1 MAGPPEDERPFAAA
15 RARGRRPWPITGLC
29 LAGGLLLVVTWA
41 HAATGG
47 QARAFGPG
55 YVPYLVVTTG
65 TLALAL
71 WGLWR
76 MRPWAFWGLPAALV
90 LDDAVVWAMGELH
103 PGVVAAQAGAVLFAL
118 LHRPRDIGWW

>member
-1 MAGPPEDERPFAAA
+1 MAGVPEDERPFAAA
-15 RARGRRPWPITGLC
+15 RARGRPWPITAVC
-29 LAGGLLLVVTWA
+29 LAGGLLLLVAWA

-47 QARAFGPG
+47 QARAFGRG

-76 MRPWAFWGLPAALV
+76 MRPWAFWALPAALL

-103 PGVVAAQAGAVLFAL
+103 PGVVAIQAGAVLL
-118 LHRPRDIGWW
+118 VLQH

>member
-15 RARGRRPWPITGLC
+15 RARGRPWPITGLC

-76 MRPWAFWGLPAALV
+76 MRPWAFWVLPAALV

-103 PGVVAAQAGAVLFAL
+103 PGVVAAQAGAVLLAL
-118 LHRPRDIGWW
+118 LHRPRGIGWW

>member
-1 MAGPPEDERPFAAA
+1 MAGLPEDERPFAAV
-15 RARGRRPWPITGLC
+15 RARGRPWPITGVC
-29 LAGGLLLVVTWA
+29 LVGGLLLVVAWA

-47 QARAFGPG
+47 QARVFGPG

-76 MRPWAFWGLPAALV
+76 MRPWGFWALPAALV
-90 LDDAVVWAMGELH
+90 LDDVVVGVMGELH
-103 PGVVAAQAGAVLFAL
+103 PGVVAAQAVAVLVVL
-118 LHRPRDIGWW
+118 LHRPRGIGWW